1 MPVSQ
6 WLVMHLVHFNLNDA
20 RYVIFIL
27 YIFDVP
33 LVLKT
38 LRIVDNVCKQTT
50 YIVIIL
56 TNIGYSVRL

>member
-20 RYVIFIL
+20 CYVIFIL